1 MKKEIQEIIED
12 SKEIKIENLE
22 GYTEWI
28 KILKQKNQKK
38 INLKTTDQIMR
49 EYNKDKWGEL
59 YKRLVDRKSE
69 KNKLKFADNFF
80 LQANDIKPF
89 YYEKKFYL
97 NENQK
102 IQDLYFKIVKNTI
115 KKYETKEIN
124 IIEFGAGYGSIILKL
139 AEKYQKKKINLK
151 AFEFTESGINCCKYI
166 SKSHG
171 LKVNVGQCDFND
183 FDIRNYDIPEESIF
197 FTSWAMALVDGFPE
211 KMMSEILKYK
221 PKVVIHF
228 EPIKNHW
235 DEKNILEKIWNKYLF
250 LNDYN
255 ETLYEDLIKF
265 ETRRYIKIINE
276 EKSKF
281 GSNPFCP
288 ISIIEWI
295 PNLSL

>member
-1 MKKEIQEIIED
+1 
-12 SKEIKIENLE
+12 
-22 GYTEWI
+22 
-28 KILKQKNQKK
+28 
-38 INLKTTDQIMR
+38 
-49 EYNKDKWGEL
+49 
-59 YKRLVDRKSE
+59 
-69 KNKLKFADNFF
+69 
-80 LQANDIKPF
+80 
-89 YYEKKFYL
+89 
-97 NENQK
+97 
-102 IQDLYFKIVKNTI
+102 
-115 KKYETKEIN
+115 
-124 IIEFGAGYGSIILKL
+124 
-139 AEKYQKKKINLK
+139 
-151 AFEFTESGINCCKYI
+151 
-166 SKSHG
+166 
-171 LKVNVGQCDFND
+171 
-183 FDIRNYDIPEESIF
+183 
-197 FTSWAMALVDGFPE
+197 MALVDGFPE